1 MIEILILYE
10 LSKKV
15 LTMYGI
21 SKEIKTEFSVILT
34 PSYGTIKPALKRLE
48 TQGCVKTQKNI
59 SKGGRPSVYYSLTRD
74 GEKKLVELLLE
85 KPLENP
91 IQFLTTARVKLI
103 AATVL
108 ENNSRKELYNVLK
121 TKSELLMIE
130 IKRILDSNTL
140 EYCSRMVYDNLVC
153 EYKNFTSLLE
163 GLERVSKD

>member
-21 SKEIKTEFSVILT
+21 SKEIKTEFSVLLT

-48 TQGCVKTQKNI
+48 AQNCVKTQKNM
-59 SKGGRPSVYYSLTRD
+59 SKGGRPSIYYSLTKE
-74 GEKKLVELLLE
+74 GVNKLTELLLD

-91 IQFLTTARVKLI
+91 VQFLTTARVKLV
-103 AATVL
+103 AAAVL
-108 ENNSRKELYNVLK
+108 HDEDRKQLYKTLK
-121 TKSELLMIE
+121 AKSEILMVE
-130 IKRILDSNTL
+130 IKRILDSNNL

-153 EYKNFTSLLE
+153 EYKNFISLLE
-163 GLERVSKD
+163 GLGRAS